1 MSAND
6 SNRLSDVH
14 RSGQLAPTSD
24 GIHPISQSVA
34 VPARAIHQQPLLDP
48 HLKTRL
54 RGANALSA
62 AKPTLKKPTPAPRGT
77 YHQNAISR
85 SSIADVRPP
94 WQSRAA
100 IRSGALSIPVSG
112 TPASD
117 RDGDDVPRLTAGD
130 RFGHEAK
137 DAKNVIVLIDERT
150 LVRDCL
156 MHCLQAAYIDRE
168 IFAFRTLSDWIN
180 AEDDYPTPSVILLCI
195 RSHRKQ
201 AVEGLDD
208 PDRVARLA
216 ASVPLIIIS
225 EVEDA
230 ARIMDAIESGA
241 RGYIPTSMTLSIAVE
256 AVRLVEAGGTF
267 VPVNCVMPSSQNPSD
282 DGGQLFTTRQ
292 IMVIEALCRG
302 KANKQIA
309 FELGMCESTVKVH
322 IRHIMRKLKARNRTE
337 VAMMVS
343 NLFGSLDQRPRP
355 ETQG

>member
-6 SNRLSDVH
+6 SNRLSDVD
-14 RSGQLAPTSD
+14 RSGRLIPASD
-24 GIHPISQSVA
+24 GIHPISQPEA
-34 VPARAIHQQPLLDP
+34 VPARTIHLPSLLDP
-48 HLKTRL
+48 HSRTQL
-54 RGANALSA
+54 RGANALSV
-62 AKPTLKKPTPAPRGT
+62 AKPAFAKQLPAPREK
-77 YHQNAISR
+77 HQQNAISR
-85 SSIADVRPP
+85 PCMTDVRPS

-100 IRSGALSIPVSG
+100 IRSGAFSSIPVSG
-112 TPASD
+112 APASD
-117 RDGDDVPRLTAGD
+117 HNGDDTPRLTAD
-130 RFGHEAK
+130 DAFGRAAK

-168 IFAFRTLSDWIN
+168 IFAFRTLSDWTK
-180 AEDDYPTPSVILLCI
+180 AENDYPTPSVILLCI
-195 RSHRKQ
+195 RSHRQQ
-201 AVEGLDD
+201 AAEGLDD

-225 EVEDA
+225 EVEDS
-230 ARIMDAIESGA
+230 ARIMDAIGNGA
-241 RGYIPTSMTLSIAVE
+241 RGYIPTSMTLNIAVE

-267 VPVNCVMPSSQNPSD
+267 VPVNCVMPSSQNPSE

-337 VAMMVS
+337 VAMIVS
-343 NLFGSLDQRPRP
+343 NLFSNLDQRPRP
-355 ETQG
+355 ET